1 MQKRTIAGAVS
12 LVFVSEAIAL
22 PCYYRTELLHS
33 LSECAL
39 FVPVRPGPSC
49 HDALP
54 HPDERHGSGQS
65 RTSATA
71 LATTAVS
78 SSSAAAAHQTGG
90 GAFQAGAYQGETTR
104 GP

>member
-1 MQKRTIAGAVS
+1 MEKRIVAGAVG
-12 LVFVSEAIAL
+12 LAFVSEVIAL
-22 PCYYRTELLHS
+22 PCYYRTELAQS

-39 FVPVRPGPSC
+39 FVPVRTGPAC

-65 RTSATA
+65 RTNATA

-78 SSSAAAAHQTGG
+78 SSSAAGAYQTSG
-90 GAFQAGAYQGETTR
+90 GAFQAGAFQGENNF
-104 GP
+104 